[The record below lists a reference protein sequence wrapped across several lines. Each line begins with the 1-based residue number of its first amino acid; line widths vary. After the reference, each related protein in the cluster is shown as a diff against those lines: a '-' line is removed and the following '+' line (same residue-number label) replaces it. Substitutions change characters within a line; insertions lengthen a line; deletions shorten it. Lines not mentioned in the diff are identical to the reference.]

1 MKPEQLSNHFK
12 HFLNI
17 CANYAHACVLCGADS
32 ASRHVCAACVAAL
45 PRLPAPCCPVCAA
58 PAATALTCPG
68 CLKRPPHYA
77 RLLAAWPYAFP
88 LDALVRQCKYRHD
101 LRLIAALS
109 ELMAAGLRPRLDA
122 ETLPDLIVPLPLAAS
137 RLATRGFNQSREL
150 ALRLAREFGI
160 RLDEHLM
167 RIRDTPPQAGLGL
180 AARRRNVAGAFAAN
194 ARLDGLCVAIVDDVA
209 TSGATLS
216 AAARALRQAGAA
228 RVEGWVLARTPP
240 PGA

>member
-1 MKPEQLSNHFK
+1 MKPYQLSNQLQGL
-12 HFLNI
+12 LNI
-17 CANYAHACVLCGADS
+17 CAKSAQSCVLCGAG
-32 ASRHVCAACVAAL
+32 AGVRHVCAACVAAL
-45 PRLPAPCCPVCAA
+45 PRLSPLRCPVCDA
-58 PAATALTCPG
+58 PAAAALACPS
-68 CLKRPPHYA
+68 CRKHPPHYA

-101 LRLIAALS
+101 LRLIAALG
-109 ELMAAGLRPRLDA
+109 ELMLTGLHDRLGPD
-122 ETLPDLIVPLPLAAS
+122 TLPDLIVPLPLAAS

-150 ALRLAREFGI
+150 AQRVARGLGC
-160 RLDEHLM
+160 RLDEQLI
-167 RIRDTPPQAGLGL
+167 RIRDTPPQAGLKL